1 MKKIFT
7 SISFIIT
14 AVFSGFAQN
23 DTLLFENFQA
33 DTLFQITV
41 GFPTEENL
49 YPNWVNYDLD
59 GLADQSGGTTA
70 RPDEWFPVYAFAVAD
85 SFYMPGVYTD
95 SLNVAM
101 ASNSWTG
108 DASTP
113 VANYLVTPKIF
124 ISDGQA
130 ILRWKSAP
138 FQTPRYLDGYAV
150 VVSTTGNEDYQ
161 FTDTIASFAEF
172 LDATN
177 LDDTTTYTYSSGW
190 RHTLLEDNGGDILR
204 YRGILQEWEV
214 SLAAYAGMSIHI
226 AFIHNSHD
234 DNLIS
239 IDDVLVLGT
248 GNVGINDKVAN
259 ELTLALNPNP
269 AKDIMQVNYYL
280 NKTSSVTSTVYD
292 INGKLVDSKHRGMQL
307 AGNQQFSYNTTN
319 LEAGSYFFTLDTGK
333 EKITQKFV
341 VIK

>member
-7 SISFIIT
+7 SINLIIAT
-14 AVFSGFAQN
+14 VFSASAQN

-41 GFPTEENL
+41 GFPTGENL
-49 YPNWVNYDLD
+49 YPEWVNYDLD
-59 GLADQSGGTTA
+59 GLPDQSGGTTE

-85 SFYMPGVYTD
+85 SFYLPSVFTD

-101 ASNSWTG
+101 ASNSWTN

-172 LDATN
+172 LSATD

-190 RHTLLEDNGGDILR
+190 RHTLLEDNDGDILR

-226 AFIHNSHD
+226 AFIHNSTD

-248 GNVGINDKVAN
+248 GNVGINDKPTN
-259 ELTLALNPNP
+259 EITLALNPNP

-280 NKTSSVTSTVYD
+280 NRTVPITSYVYD
-292 INGKLVDSKHRGMQL
+292 INGKLIESKHRGMQL
-307 AGNQQFSYNTTN
+307 AGDQQFSYITTN

-333 EKITQKFV
+333 EKITQQFV

>member
-1 MKKIFT
+1 MKKT
-7 SISFIIT
+7 STTLTLFFSL
-14 AVFSGFAQN
+14 VLSGFAQN
-23 DTLLFENFQA
+23 DTLLFENFQK
-33 DTLFQITV
+33 DTLDHILV

-49 YPNWVNYDLD
+49 YPNWVDYDLD
-59 GLADQSGGTTA
+59 GLADGSGGA
-70 RPDEWFPVYAFAVAD
+70 DPRPDEWFPVYAYAIAD
-85 SFYMPGVYTD
+85 SLFMPGLYAD
-95 SLNVAM
+95 SLNVVM
-101 ASNSWTG
+101 GSNSWTN
-108 DASTP
+108 DASVP

-124 ISDGQA
+124 ISDNQA
-130 ILRWKSAP
+130 VLRWKSAP

-150 VVSTTGNEDYQ
+150 VISTTGNEDYQ
-161 FTDTIASFAEF
+161 FTDTIARFAEF
-172 LDATN
+172 LSATN
-177 LDDTTTYTYSSGW
+177 LDDTTTYTFTSGW

-214 SLAAYAGMSIHI
+214 SLAAYEGMSIHV

-239 IDDVLVLGT
+239 IDDILVLGT
-248 GNVGINDKVAN
+248 GNVGINDKVSN

-269 AKDIMQVNYYL
+269 AKDIMLVNYYL
-280 NKTSSVTSTVYD
+280 NNTASVTSSVYD

-307 AGNQQFSYNTTN
+307 AGNQQFNYNTNN

-333 EKITQKFV
+333 EKTTQKFI